1 MPQKLNKNQII
12 IFSDGSSRGNPGRG
26 GYGAIFIHND
36 RAIELGK
43 RFEHTTNNKM
53 ELQSVIDA
61 LCLIDK
67 NKNDLS
73 NPLEITIFTDSKYVI
88 KGATEWIFG
97 WKINGWKTANKEEVK
112 NRELWEEMSDLI
124 SGKKINWKLLPG
136 HAGVL
141 GNERCDEIATKFA
154 DGETVDLYDEALDK
168 YKINN
173 LNADDILKVFYN
185 PELIQEAKDLKKS
198 GEIGG
203 SGGARKSG
211 GKSSAKAYSYVS
223 FVDGKIHID
232 NNWSDCEKRV
242 KGKSGALYKK
252 AISKSDEE
260 ETIRIFRGKK

>member
-26 GYGAIFIHND
+26 GYGAIFIHNG
-36 RAIELGK
+36 RVVELGK

-67 NKNDLS
+67 NKNDLNDS
-73 NPLEITIFTDSKYVI
+73 LEITIFTDSKYVVN
-88 KGATEWIFG
+88 GAKSWIFG
-97 WKINGWKTANKEEVK
+97 WKKNGWKTANKEEVK
-112 NRELWEEMSDLI
+112 NRDLWEKMSDLI
-124 SGKKINWKLLPG
+124 NGKKIDWKLLPG

-154 DGETVDLYDEALDK
+154 DGEGVYLYDGELSK

-173 LNADDILKVFYN
+173 LNANDVLKVFYN

-198 GEIGG
+198 GETGRGG
-203 SGGARKSG
+203 KSG
-211 GKSSAKAYSYVS
+211 GRSGGKAYSYVS
-223 FVDGKIHID
+223 FVDGKIYID

-242 KGKSGALYKK
+242 KGKSGVRYKK
-252 AISKSDEE
+252 AMNQSDEE
-260 ETIRIFRGKK
+260 MIIKSFRG